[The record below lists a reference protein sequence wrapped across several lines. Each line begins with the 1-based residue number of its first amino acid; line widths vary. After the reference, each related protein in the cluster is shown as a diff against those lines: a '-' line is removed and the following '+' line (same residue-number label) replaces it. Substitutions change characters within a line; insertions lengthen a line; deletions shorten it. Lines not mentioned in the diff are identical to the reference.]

1 VLFSS
6 ATGVGAALIMMSL
19 QVDFNMSA
27 FIIEVGWFEVAG
39 FGISLVGVGSYF
51 QLQRTALIPE

>member
-27 FIIEVGWFEVAG
+27 FIIEVGWFEAAWPGSSQV
-39 FGISLVGVGSYF
+39 VVGSNF
-51 QLQRTALIPE
+51 QLQRAALIQE